1 MKHFTLT
8 IIGILF
14 ATFNS
19 YAQEDVKV
27 DKNEIEQAKED
38 GEEIIYE
45 RPFNAF
51 ISAGIN
57 VRIGENYNVAIS
69 PIDNTVQFEKISP
82 LNSGVSTG
90 LVWNPFTF
98 PYKVFDY
105 KGQDKDWHYEYRRNP
120 FAIALLI
127 NVFKLSFSD
136 EQANTTSPIDVGF
149 GIGYRNDNL
158 LILLTTEY
166 TPIRQPRQYF
176 IDGYKDKN
184 LPLVLA
190 NSSEP
195 VRTISSDDNSL
206 FVTKLFPSIGL
217 KIAYSFGKKK
227 E

>member
-1 MKHFTLT
+1 MRQTLLT
-8 IIGILF
+8 ICSLLM
-14 ATFNS
+14 ATFIC
-19 YAQEDVKV
+19 YGQEDVKV
-27 DKNEIEQAKED
+27 DKKEIEEAKEN

-57 VRIGENYNVAIS
+57 VRIGDNYNVAIS
-69 PIDNTVQFEKISP
+69 PVDNTVQFEKISP

-98 PYKVFDY
+98 PYKVYDY
-105 KGQDKDWHYEYRRNP
+105 KGQEKDWHYEYKRHP

-149 GIGYRNDNL
+149 GLGYRKDNF
-158 LILLTTEY
+158 LILLTTEF

-184 LPLVLA
+184 LPLILA

-206 FVTKLFPSIGL
+206 FVTKLYPSIGL

>member
-1 MKHFTLT
+1 MRQITLT
-8 IIGILF
+8 ILGIFLITSSF
-14 ATFNS
+14 C
-19 YAQEDVKV
+19 QEDVRVNKK
-27 DKNEIEQAKED
+27 DIEEAKENGD
-38 GEEIIYE
+38 EIIYE

-57 VRIGENYNVAIS
+57 IRIGENYNVAIS
-69 PIDNTVQFEKISP
+69 PIDYTVQFDKVSN
-82 LNSGVSTG
+82 LNSGISTG

-98 PYKVFDY
+98 PYKVYDY
-105 KGQDKDWHYEYRRNP
+105 KGKTKDWHYEYKRNP

-149 GIGYRNDNL
+149 GIGYRKDNL
-158 LILLTTEY
+158 LILFTAEF

-176 IDGYKDKN
+176 IDDYKDKD
-184 LPLVLA
+184 LPLILA
-190 NSSEP
+190 GAGEP
-195 VRTISSDDNSL
+195 ARTISADDNSL
-206 FVTKLFPSIGL
+206 FITKLYPSIGL

>member
-1 MKHFTLT
+1 MRQTLLT
-8 IIGILF
+8 IFSLLM
-14 ATFNS
+14 ATFIC
-19 YAQEDVKV
+19 YGQQDVKV
-27 DKNEIEQAKED
+27 DKKEIEEANEN
-38 GEEIIYE
+38 GEKIIYE

-57 VRIGENYNVAIS
+57 VRIGDNYNVAIS
-69 PIDNTVQFEKISP
+69 PVDNTVQFEKISP

-98 PYKVFDY
+98 PYKTYDY
-105 KGQDKDWHYEYRRNP
+105 KGQAKDWHYECKRHP

-149 GIGYRNDNL
+149 GLGYRKDNF
-158 LILLTTEY
+158 LILLTTEF

-184 LPLVLA
+184 LPLILA

-206 FVTKLFPSIGL
+206 FVTKLYPSIGL

>member
-1 MKHFTLT
+1 MKQIILT
-8 IIGILF
+8 ILGLLLF
-14 ATFNS
+14 TTS
-19 YAQEDVKV
+19 YCQEDVKV
-27 DKNEIEQAKED
+27 DKKEIIEAEENGEQ
-38 GEEIIYE
+38 IIYE

-57 VRIGENYNVAIS
+57 IRIGDIYNVTIS
-69 PIDNTVQFEKISP
+69 PIDYTVQFDKVSN

-98 PYKVFDY
+98 PYKVYDY
-105 KGQDKDWHYEYRRNP
+105 KGKTKDWHYEYKRNP

-149 GIGYRNDNL
+149 GLGYRKDKL
-158 LILLTTEY
+158 LILLTAEF

-176 IDGYKDKN
+176 IDDFKDKN
-184 LPLVLA
+184 LPLILA
-190 NSSEP
+190 GASEP
-195 VRTISSDDNSL
+195 ARTISSDDNSL
-206 FVTKLFPSIGL
+206 FITKLFPSIGL